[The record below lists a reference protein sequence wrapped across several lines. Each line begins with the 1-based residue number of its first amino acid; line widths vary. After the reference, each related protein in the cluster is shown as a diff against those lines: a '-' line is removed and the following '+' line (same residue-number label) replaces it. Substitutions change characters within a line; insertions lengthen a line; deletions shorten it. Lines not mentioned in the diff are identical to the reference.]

1 MTTDTEPHCLLS
13 LSPVPYRPRGFSI
26 GISAASPG
34 FEIRPSA
41 APRRSRLSLD
51 GSTANPQRNEL
62 LLPQL
67 GGRSTS
73 SLPPPPALG
82 AAQSHAS
89 RLDMAP
95 PELRDSLS
103 SNKSPNPPET
113 DNGAHG
119 RNRRTHHHHH
129 RRDDSLTGSPYVGP
143 PPPHSHVINL
153 STDRTPSPR
162 DADDDGLGAAPEGQF
177 ARGDGRWWWQRWFR
191 SQPAAP

>member
-1 MTTDTEPHCLLS
+1 MTTDTELHCLLS

-62 LLPQL
+62 LIPQL

-73 SLPPPPALG
+73 SLPPPALG

-89 RLDMAP
+89 PLDMAP
-95 PELRDSLS
+95 PELRDSPS
-103 SNKSPNPPET
+103 CKRSPHPPDT

-119 RNRRTHHHHH
+119 RNRRTHHHH
-129 RRDDSLTGSPYVGP
+129 RRNDSLTGSPYVGPPPPPP

-162 DADDDGLGAAPEGQF
+162 DADNDGLGAAPEGQF
-177 ARGDGRWWWQRWFR
+177 ARDGRWWWQR
-191 SQPAAP
+191 